1 MCVTLK
7 SGYWANERA
16 NKETSQANTK
26 ATEREWTKKNI
37 VNRFNKSPIS
47 FLAVKWKEMNFTP
60 YFIQLVGVEKYIM

>member
-1 MCVTLK
+1 MK
-7 SGYWANERA
+7 A

-26 ATEREWTKKNI
+26 ATERMKKNI

-60 YFIQLVGVEKYIM
+60 YFIQLVGVEK